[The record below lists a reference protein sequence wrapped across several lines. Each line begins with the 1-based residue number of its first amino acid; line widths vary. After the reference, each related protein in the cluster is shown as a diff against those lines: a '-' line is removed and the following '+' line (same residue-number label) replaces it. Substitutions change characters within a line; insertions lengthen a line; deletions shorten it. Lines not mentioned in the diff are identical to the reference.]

1 MLTWRRGKDAKK
13 VRPRKSHWMYQ
24 DRTEVARVTEDLVPL
39 KMLGKKKIKMQ
50 GSERAVWK
58 EDFEFILL
66 DSLPVAS
73 RVFGS

>member
-1 MLTWRRGKDAKK
+1 MLTQGWRRGKDAKK
-13 VRPRKSHWMYQ
+13 VRPRKSPWMYQ
-24 DRTEVARVTEDLVPL
+24 ERTEVAQVTEDLVPL
-39 KMLGKKKIKMQ
+39 KMQ

-66 DSLPVAS
+66 NSLPVAS